1 MQPWARAAHLTP
13 VLRRAAIGAVVL
25 LTACAA
31 PQSAPVSGVGQP
43 AAAPVETKVLRMADR
58 TAPMDLADKTPAGG
72 MSERTKR
79 LFNAFLVLTD
89 DQGTPHPYLAETLPQ
104 LDAPSWAVSSDG
116 RMQTTYRLRPNLTW
130 HDGQPLTADDFV
142 FAYQVYTTKAI
153 TMFSQQPQD
162 QMESVT
168 APDPQTLVIAW
179 KSLYPRAGLLAQ
191 STFGPLPRHILAEPF
206 AAVQQDAANADAFA
220 NLRYWGEAY
229 VGAGPYKLVHWE
241 RGISIEGEA
250 FDGHALGKPK
260 ITRILRR
267 YFADENA
274 VLANVLAGEI
284 DFADVTTLRFNHGQ
298 TLQEQWV
305 AQDKGRLLF
314 LPTAPLA
321 PAIQFRPELQK
332 SPPLLDVRVRRALSY
347 GIDRDAVSETMYP
360 GQPSMRAETLISKL
374 EPYYDQIDQAIT
386 KYPHDPRRTEQ
397 LMTEAGLAKD
407 RDGFYA
413 DAQGSRFQP
422 YFQVLTNVDSQRM
435 QLVVADGWKQ
445 LGIDV
450 QPDVLPQALV
460 ADADARARSNV
471 GMATAGS
478 GLGTEPTQVMTYA
491 SNRCIPRTALM
502 GRCGSGYANVG
513 YDSLLDRYDT
523 TLDRTQQIG
532 LVVQMMKILSE
543 DVPTLPVYY
552 NIYVIALAAGI
563 QGPTVGTASTIYW
576 NLETW
581 EYR

>member
-1 MQPWARAAHLTP
+1 MQHRARAAYLAP
-13 VLRRAAIGAVVL
+13 LSRLIAVAAAVLV
-25 LTACAA
+25 TACAGPPPSPA
-31 PQSAPVSGVGQP
+31 SGDAQPATAPVV
-43 AAAPVETKVLRMADR
+43 AKVLRMADR

-72 MSERTKR
+72 MSDRTKR
-79 LFNAFLVLTD
+79 LFNAYLVLID
-89 DQGTPHPYLAETLPQ
+89 DQGAPHPYLAETLPQ
-104 LDAPSWAVSSDG
+104 LGTPSWTVSPDG
-116 RMQTTYRLRPNLTW
+116 RMATTYRLRPGLTW

-142 FAYQVYTTKAI
+142 FAWQVYTTKAI

-162 QMESVT
+162 QVESVT
-168 APDPQTLVIAW
+168 APDPQTLAITW
-179 KSLYPRAGLLAQ
+179 KALYPRAGLLAQ
-191 STFGPLPRHILAEPF
+191 STFGPLPRHLLAEPF
-206 AAVQQDAANADAFA
+206 AAVQQDAANAEAFA

-305 AQDKGRLLF
+305 ALNKGQLLF

-321 PAIQFRPELQK
+321 PAIQLRPEVQK

-347 GIDRDAVSETMYP
+347 GIDRDAVSDTIYP

-374 EPYYDQIDQAIT
+374 EPYYDQVDQAIT
-386 KYPHDPRRTEQ
+386 KYPYDPRRTEQ
-397 LMTEAGLAKD
+397 LMTEAGLTKD

-413 DAQGSRFQP
+413 DAQGTRFQP

-460 ADADARARSNV
+460 ADTDARARSNV

-478 GLGTEPTQVMTYA
+478 GLGTEPMQVMTYA
-491 SNRCIPRTALM
+491 SNRCTPRTALL
-502 GRCGSGYANVG
+502 GRCGAGYVNAD

-523 TLDRTQQIG
+523 TLDRTQQVG